1 VEIIARS
8 LPGRFI
14 TLLLFLLT
22 FILLSLS
29 SICISDSNAQQQTSL
44 GEPVVIVPGVMDN
57 LLTLIT
63 FLFLACF
70 FILGLRIQRA
80 ERTTTGSTS
89 QSSSPTSPS
98 LIDKYFL
105 LLILSSLIPA
115 LIAIIYGIVL
125 IGMYVSGTINT
136 PSGKHAYMEGNYSY
150 LLLLFIFF
158 VPAGAVLFLVKK
170 LHIGTG
176 TSIYNIGTSRYT
188 KEEFLSV
195 AVKVCPKLSEEM
207 AIIIGEEVWKAKGD
221 VHDIISASTIV
232 QKADGRDEI
241 KEIIT
246 TLKKYG
252 YERT

>member
-1 VEIIARS
+1 LVEIIARS
-8 LPGRFI
+8 LPGHFI
-14 TLLLFLLT
+14 TLLLFLLP

-29 SICISDSNAQQQTSL
+29 SIYIDDSNAVTEQQQTSQ
-44 GEPVVIVPGVMDN
+44 GEAVVIVPGIMDN
-57 LLTLIT
+57 LLTLIS

-89 QSSSPTSPS
+89 SPTSS

-105 LLILSSLIPA
+105 LLILVSLIPA
-115 LIAIIYGIVL
+115 IIIIIYGIVL
-125 IGMYVSGTINT
+125 IGMYIYGTINT
-136 PSGKHAYMEGNYSY
+136 PSGKSAYMQGNVSY
-150 LLLLFIFF
+150 LLLLFIWF

-170 LHIGTG
+170 LHLGTP
-176 TSIYNIGTSRYT
+176 IYNIGTSRYT

-232 QKADGRDEI
+232 QKGDGRDEI

>member
-1 VEIIARS
+1 LVEIIARS
-8 LPGRFI
+8 LPGHFI
-14 TLLLFLLT
+14 TLLSFLLIFIPLFLP
-22 FILLSLS
+22 
-29 SICISDSNAQQQTSL
+29 SIYIDDSNAVPEQQQTSQ
-44 GEPVVIVPGVMDN
+44 GEAVVIVPGIMDN
-57 LLTLIT
+57 LLTLIS

-89 QSSSPTSPS
+89 SPTSS
-98 LIDKYFL
+98 LIDKHFL
-105 LLILSSLIPA
+105 LLILVSLIPA
-115 LIAIIYGIVL
+115 IIIIIYGIVL
-125 IGMYVSGTINT
+125 IGMYIYGTINT
-136 PSGKHAYMEGNYSY
+136 SSGKSAYMQGNVSY
-150 LLLLFIFF
+150 LLLLFIWF
-158 VPAGAVLFLVKK
+158 VPTGAVLFLVKK
-170 LHIGTG
+170 LHLGTP
-176 TSIYNIGTSRYT
+176 IYNIGTSRYT

-232 QKADGRDEI
+232 QKGDGRDEI

>member
-1 VEIIARS
+1 MTE
-8 LPGRFI
+8 
-14 TLLLFLLT
+14 
-22 FILLSLS
+22 
-29 SICISDSNAQQQTSL
+29 QQQTSQ
-44 GEPVVIVPGVMDN
+44 GEAVVIVPGIMDN
-57 LLTLIT
+57 LLTLIS

-89 QSSSPTSPS
+89 QSSSPTSS
-98 LIDKYFL
+98 LIDKHFL
-105 LLILSSLIPA
+105 LLILVSLIPA
-115 LIAIIYGIVL
+115 IIIIIYGIFL
-125 IGMYVSGTINT
+125 IGMYIYGTINT
-136 PSGKHAYMEGNYSY
+136 PSGKSAYMQGNVSY
-150 LLLLFIFF
+150 LLLLFIWF
-158 VPAGAVLFLVKK
+158 VPTGAVLFLVKK
-170 LHIGTG
+170 LHLGTP
-176 TSIYNIGTSRYT
+176 IYNIGTSRYT

-232 QKADGRDEI
+232 QKTDGRDEI

>member
-1 VEIIARS
+1 MEIMARS
-8 LPGRFI
+8 LPGHFI

-22 FILLSLS
+22 FTLLSLS
-29 SICISDSNAQQQTSL
+29 SICINDSNAVTEQHQTSR
-44 GEPVVIVPGVMDN
+44 GEPVVIVPGLMDN
-57 LLTLIT
+57 VLTLVS
-63 FLFLACF
+63 FLFLGCF
-70 FILGLRIQRA
+70 FVLGLRIQSA
-80 ERTTTGSTS
+80 ERTRTGSTS
-89 QSSSPTSPS
+89 QSSSSSS

-105 LLILSSLIPA
+105 LLILVSLIPA
-115 LIAIIYGIVL
+115 IIVIIYGIVL
-125 IGMYVSGTINT
+125 IGVYLYGTINT
-136 PSGKHAYMEGNYSY
+136 PSGTSAYMQGNVSY
-150 LLLLFIFF
+150 LLLLFVFF
-158 VPAGAVLFLVKK
+158 IPIGAVLFLVKK
-170 LHIGTG
+170 LHIGT
-176 TSIYNIGTSRYT
+176 SRYNIGTSRYT

-232 QKADGRDEI
+232 QKGDGRDEI